1 MFRRI
6 TAACSTVVLLALSC
20 AMAQAAPTPSSG
32 TLSPLTPALAFADGP
47 FTGANPSNQVPG
59 SVGPDCGAVSNTCSD
74 YALTVSIPPGYTAL
88 HPNDVVTIKVQWPTA
103 TVNDFDVYILDPS
116 GTSVAHPGSA
126 TSADP
131 EIASFHIADGTTSY
145 KVRIGVFQA
154 ANESYTATVTL
165 GPASQ
170 NVPILAHSYSLGTD
184 VWTCNKH
191 LDATNPTGPPPA
203 VDHNLDGEPL
213 TAFDGNGRLYISA
226 LAGVPVGC
234 GVWYTDDACAQAT
247 TFVGAPDDGVGGG
260 DAEIRTAPE
269 KNPLG
274 HYNVYTSSLS
284 LANITTAVSFDGG
297 NTFVATPLSSYTPV
311 VDRNWNATYGSSIC
325 YLSFVN
331 GATQPGNLLEVVRM
345 DYTGMAAPVIAPASV
360 VWDPLSVDPNQPHQK
375 GNIVVDQRPGA
386 NTALLTAGPNG
397 QGNVYTCWN
406 ESGQRVY
413 CSVSTN
419 FATTWTHHLVWDG
432 GVGASYDHIFTWMAV
447 DKAGNLYIVFSDDR
461 NVYLCTS
468 TDKGVT
474 WTTPVRV
481 NRGAGASNSCIFPQ
495 VVAGSVGHIAVCF
508 YGAST
513 TSPADPASN
522 WQVYIARSDNALLQ
536 QPDFVEVKVNDDDF
550 HTGAVCEAGFNCSSG
565 RELCDNFDLDV
576 NPVDGGLA
584 LAYGV
589 FGVSGTFIARQ
600 LSGAG
605 LFTDKTL
612 ADRSAGCPN
621 PVNGCTVQAITGSPC
636 IAPGFVTV
644 VADPPGST
652 DLPPVAQPS
661 EDILSVGV
669 GEPDGVGNAL
679 EFSIKVASLDPAN
692 LPPNTFWRAIWVGPG
707 GQRYVDVVNC
717 ATTAGVDQAAP
728 HELSLAISGAN
739 PHSNPDRE
747 EQGRQSRARNDAHRG
762 QCGLPHDRRHLPGAG
777 FRGVRAQR
785 CDEFGPVRRG
795 RQRLLHAAH
804 RELPHQRRRPPR
816 HPVARLHGHEPR
828 HRYPRDRRHGDGHPR
843 MDQRSRRP
851 GRPPGSGCHGHTD
864 GDAQRARQLRAAGGR
879 FAHVPRDR
887 SGPAERSLRDHGR
900 RGPGGAARAVPRDL
914 RRQPLPRRNHPRL
927 HASEAG
933 GRAAGGVQRGGPTS
947 ADVVR
952 RSARGGSLL
961 GAVHDRRRYQARGGR
976 LLRGAQCRGGKADGG
991 RHGAAVAVA

>member
-1 MFRRI
+1 
-6 TAACSTVVLLALSC
+6 V
-20 AMAQAAPTPSSG
+20 
-32 TLSPLTPALAFADGP
+32 
-47 FTGANPSNQVPG
+47 
-59 SVGPDCGAVSNTCSD
+59 
-74 YALTVSIPPGYTAL
+74 
-88 HPNDVVTIKVQWPTA
+88 
-103 TVNDFDVYILDPS
+103 
-116 GTSVAHPGSA
+116 
-126 TSADP
+126 
-131 EIASFHIADGTTSY
+131 
-145 KVRIGVFQA
+145 
-154 ANESYTATVTL
+154 
-165 GPASQ
+165 SQ

-184 VWTCNKH
+184 AWTCNKH

-297 NTFVATPLSSYTPV
+297 NTFVATPLSSYSPV

-345 DYTGMAAPVIAPASV
+345 DYTGMAAPTIAPASV
-360 VWDPLSVDPNQPHQK
+360 VWDPISVDPNQRHQK

-397 QGNVYTCWN
+397 EGNVYTCWN

-432 GVGASYDHIFTWMAV
+432 GVGASYAHIFTWMAV

-468 TDKGVT
+468 TDRGVT

-495 VVAGSVGHIAVCF
+495 VVAGSAGHIAVCF

-522 WQVYIARSDNALLQ
+522 WQVYLARSDNALLQ

-550 HTGAVCEAGFNCSSG
+550 HTGAVCEDGFNCSSG

-605 LFTDKTL
+605 LYTDKTL

-644 VADPPGST
+644 VTDPPGSA

-669 GEPDGVGNAL
+669 GEPDGIGNAL

-717 ATTAGVDQAAP
+717 ATGGLSSHYGHFTTGSVEDGASDGFTVGADGYIRIRIAKSKVDNPAPGTTLTAVNADCRTIAGTCPVQGSAAFAPNDVTNSGQYVVVGNGFCTPLTVNCPTNVVAHPGTQSLDFTVTNPGTGTHAIAGTVTDTHGWISAVGVLAGPLGPGATGTLTTTLNVPGNCGPPADDSLTFHVTTADLPNAPECNTAVHCATTAGVDQAAP
-728 HELSLAISGAN
+728 RELSLAISGAN
-739 PHSNPDRE
+739 P
-747 EQGRQSRARNDAHRG
+747 
-762 QCGLPHDRRHLPGAG
+762 
-777 FRGVRAQR
+777 
-785 CDEFGPVRRG
+785 
-795 RQRLLHAAH
+795 
-804 RELPHQRRRPPR
+804 
-816 HPVARLHGHEPR
+816 
-828 HRYPRDRRHGDGHPR
+828 
-843 MDQRSRRP
+843 
-851 GRPPGSGCHGHTD
+851 
-864 GDAQRARQLRAAGGR
+864 
-879 FAHVPRDR
+879 
-887 SGPAERSLRDHGR
+887 
-900 RGPGGAARAVPRDL
+900 
-914 RRQPLPRRNHPRL
+914 
-927 HASEAG
+927 
-933 GRAAGGVQRGGPTS
+933 
-947 ADVVR
+947 
-952 RSARGGSLL
+952 
-961 GAVHDRRRYQARGGR
+961 
-976 LLRGAQCRGGKADGG
+976 CRGGTTLAYTLPRQEVVRLEVYSAAGRRVRTLFAGQLAAGRYSAPFTISGDTQLGPGVYFVALSAGG
-991 RHGAAVAVA
+991 EKRTVAVTALQ